1 VKESGRGV
9 TLVVPKL
16 SVLLPERE
24 VIIKI
29 DLREIDLCIGGE
41 WNWLQIVSNCRLW

>member
-1 VKESGRGV
+1 VKGSGRGV

-24 VIIKI
+24 VIIKL
-29 DLREIDLCIGGE
+29 DFREMGLCIGGG
-41 WNWLQIVSNCRLW
+41 WNWLQTVSNRRL

>member
-1 VKESGRGV
+1 M
-9 TLVVPKL
+9 PKL

-29 DLREIDLCIGGE
+29 DFREMGLCIGGGL
-41 WNWLQIVSNCRLW
+41 NWLQIVSNCRLW